1 MYLARMHTKAS
12 LPAIGAAFGGRNHTT
27 VLHAIKKVE
36 SSLGKDPDVDDAL
49 RSVTSRLGADRRD

>member
-12 LPAIGAAFGGRNHTT
+12 LPAIGQAFAGRNHTT

-36 SSLGKDPDVDDAL
+36 SSLGKDADVDDAVRALTRRL
-49 RSVTSRLGADRRD
+49 RTDRRD